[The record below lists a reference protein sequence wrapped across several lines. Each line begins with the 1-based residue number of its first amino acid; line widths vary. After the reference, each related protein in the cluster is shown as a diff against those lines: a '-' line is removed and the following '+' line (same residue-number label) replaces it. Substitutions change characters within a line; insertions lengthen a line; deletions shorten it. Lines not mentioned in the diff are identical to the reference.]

1 MYKYDYY
8 VKTIG
13 NRVTL
18 VKKKKKKLTDCRL
31 TRDI

>member
-18 VKKKKKKLTDCRL
+18 VKNKKNNSQ
-31 TRDI
+31 IAG

>member
-13 NRVTL
+13 NRVTA
-18 VKKKKKKLTDCRL
+18 VKKKKKTHRL
-31 TRDI
+31 QVD

>member
-18 VKKKKKKLTDCRL
+18 VKKKKKNSQ
-31 TRDI
+31 IAG